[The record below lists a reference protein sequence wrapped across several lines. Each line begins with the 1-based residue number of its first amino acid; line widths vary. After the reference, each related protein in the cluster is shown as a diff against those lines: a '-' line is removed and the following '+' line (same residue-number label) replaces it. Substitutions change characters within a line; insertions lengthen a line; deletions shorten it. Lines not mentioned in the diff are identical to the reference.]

1 MARATKQ
8 EQQWRSTRLEIA
20 GMLTGSV
27 AHDFNNLLTLINAHA
42 EAAQD
47 ELPKNSE
54 AAKELAAI
62 VQLTGKAGA
71 LTSQLLGFLRRTPST
86 EKPLHLN
93 TLIEQSSGMY
103 KRLLG
108 ETIQLSIKLG
118 NDIPLILAD
127 LANVEQILVNLL
139 VNSKEAMP
147 DGGLVELTT
156 STVGKSVRLQVADN
170 GPGMD
175 DATKSRVF
183 EPFFTTRES
192 DGGTGIGLSTV
203 ATIVKAAGGVIHLE
217 TSPGHGASFVIDWP
231 AIPS

>member
-1 MARATKQ
+1 
-8 EQQWRSTRLEIA
+8 
-20 GMLTGSV
+20 
-27 AHDFNNLLTLINAHA
+27 
-42 EAAQD
+42 
-47 ELPKNSE
+47 
-54 AAKELAAI
+54 
-62 VQLTGKAGA
+62 
-71 LTSQLLGFLRRTPST
+71 
-86 EKPLHLN
+86 
-93 TLIEQSSGMY
+93 
-103 KRLLG
+103 
-108 ETIQLSIKLG
+108 
-118 NDIPLILAD
+118 
-127 LANVEQILVNLL
+127 
-139 VNSKEAMP
+139 MP

-217 TSPGHGASFVIDWP
+217 TSPGNGASFMIDWP